1 MKLGF
6 DLSEA
11 CQWSATYVAKGKSGR
26 VLGLPETRDN
36 APWASNEMANDQ
48 GARLDAILDTPPP
61 PGLRNLFDPLLWRVT
76 RKMDP
81 NL

>member
-6 DLSEA
+6 DLSET
-11 CQWSATYVAKGKSGR
+11 CRWSATPIAEGASGR
-26 VLGLPETRDN
+26 VLGLPETRGN
-36 APWASNEMANDQ
+36 AAWTPNEMANDQ
-48 GARLDAILDTPPP
+48 GARLNAILDTPPP
-61 PGLRNLFDPLLWRVT
+61 PGLRNLFDPRLGRVT